1 MANDLNLN
9 NSALTPVGAA
19 ERVFGTRDH
28 AALWLSLGVGLLV
41 MQVGAYL
48 VPSMG
53 TQAAMLAIVVGSAIG
68 SALLAWAA
76 YIGAQRGLSSA
87 GLMTGTFGSGFA
99 KLPIMLNIVQL
110 IGWTAFELVIMR
122 DGIAAMFKQSFGTAP
137 SYLPYVATMVLGG
150 LLVWLARGSMLTLVR
165 QFVGKFAL
173 PLVLLSL
180 AWLTYQ
186 FVDMAMVKGFAA
198 FWTRPSDGKMSF
210 ISAVDLVMAMPISWL
225 PLIADYARYGKSASG
240 AFKGTFAGYMVANV
254 WCYALGVL
262 VVSVAPQGDL
272 VQILLLAQAGLLAL
286 GLILI
291 DELDNAYGD
300 VHSGAVSSHSLLG
313 SVGIKQWGMAMA
325 ALCTVLA
332 MVLDMHAIEPF
343 LLMLSSIFAP
353 LFGVILARMCAHGA
367 ATNSVINVSA
377 VLIWLAGVAV
387 FHLLPKL
394 TPDFGAAIPALLFT
408 LVAAYATRGKP

>member
-1 MANDLNLN
+1 MYNDNSIN
-9 NSALTPVGAA
+9 NTLTPISTSD
-19 ERVFGTRDH
+19 RVFGMRDH

-53 TQAAMLAIVVGSAIG
+53 TQAAMLAIVLGSAIG

-87 GLMTGTFGSGFA
+87 GLMTGAFGSGFA

-110 IGWTAFELVIMR
+110 VGWTAFELVIMR
-122 DGIAAMFKQSFGTAP
+122 DGIAAMAKQSLGITHTA
-137 SYLPYVATMVLGG
+137 LPYVATIVLGG

-165 QFVGKFAL
+165 RFVGKFAL

-186 FVDMAMVKGFAA
+186 FVDMALAKGFAA

-240 AFKGTFAGYMVANV
+240 AFKGTFAGYTVANV

-300 VHSGAVSSHSLLG
+300 VHSSAVNYHSLYNKL
-313 SVGIKQWGMAMA
+313 SIKQWGMGMA
-325 ALCTVLA
+325 VFCTVLA
-332 MVLDMHAIEPF
+332 MVLDMHKIEPF
-343 LLMLSSIFAP
+343 LLMLSSIFTP
-353 LFGVILARMCAHGA
+353 LFGVILARMCNNGA
-367 ATNSVINVSA
+367 TTGSAINFSA
-377 VLIWLAGVAV
+377 VAIWVGGVAV
-387 FHLLPKL
+387 FHLLPKSFPEL
-394 TPDFGAAIPALLFT
+394 GAAIPALLFT
-408 LVAAYATRGKP
+408 LVLAYATRGQK

>member
-1 MANDLNLN
+1 
-9 NSALTPVGAA
+9 
-19 ERVFGTRDH
+19 
-28 AALWLSLGVGLLV
+28 
-41 MQVGAYL
+41 
-48 VPSMG
+48 
-53 TQAAMLAIVVGSAIG
+53 
-68 SALLAWAA
+68 
-76 YIGAQRGLSSA
+76 
-87 GLMTGTFGSGFA
+87 
-99 KLPIMLNIVQL
+99 
-110 IGWTAFELVIMR
+110 
-122 DGIAAMFKQSFGTAP
+122 
-137 SYLPYVATMVLGG
+137 
-150 LLVWLARGSMLTLVR
+150 
-165 QFVGKFAL
+165 
-173 PLVLLSL
+173 
-180 AWLTYQ
+180 
-186 FVDMAMVKGFAA
+186 
-198 FWTRPSDGKMSF
+198 MSF

>member
-1 MANDLNLN
+1 MKESLS
-9 NSALTPVGAA
+9 NSALSPVSVSD
-19 ERVFGTRDH
+19 RVFGTRDH

-48 VPSMG
+48 VPNMG

-76 YIGAQRGLSSA
+76 FIGAQRGLSSA
-87 GLMTGTFGSGFA
+87 GLMTATYGKGFA
-99 KLPIMLNIVQL
+99 KLPIVLNIVQL
-110 IGWTAFELVIMR
+110 VGWTAFELVIMR
-122 DGIAAMFKQSFGTAP
+122 DGLAAMFKQSFGTAP
-137 SYLPYVATMVLGG
+137 AYLPYLATIALGG
-150 LLVWLARGSMLTLVR
+150 VLFWLARGSMLSLVR
-165 QFVGKFAL
+165 RYVGKFAL

-186 FVDMAMVKGFAA
+186 FVDMAVAKGFEA
-198 FWTRPSDGKMSF
+198 FWNRPSTGKMSF

-225 PLIADYARYGKSASG
+225 PLIADYARYGKTASG

-291 DELDNAYGD
+291 DEMDNAYGD
-300 VHSGAVSSHSLLG
+300 VHSGAVSSHSLFA
-313 SVGIKQWGMAMA
+313 SIGIKRFGMGMATV
-325 ALCTVLA
+325 CTVLA
-332 MVLDMHAIEPF
+332 LVLDMHSIEPF
-343 LLMLSSIFAP
+343 LLMLSSVFTP
-353 LFGVILARMCAHGA
+353 LFGVILARLHRDGGA
-367 ATNSVINVSA
+367 EQGMLNITAIV
-377 VLIWLAGVAV
+377 IWLSGVAV
-387 FHLLPKL
+387 FHLLPKWL
-394 TPDFGAAIPALLFT
+394 PDFGAAIPALIFT
-408 LVAAYATRGKP
+408 LAAASISRGQR